1 MESSFRSL
9 AAYER
14 SVRLSDDL
22 YAAVGTWR
30 SRDLWSLG
38 IQLLRA
44 VDSIRANIA
53 EAVGR
58 TSEADRRKFFV
69 IARGSLLETEH
80 WIVRAEAR
88 GLLPNGYVDRLD
100 DISRPLSG
108 LIKRPKRNP
117 Q

>member
-1 MESSFRSL
+1 MESSFRRL

-22 YAAVGTWR
+22 YEAVGRWG
-30 SRDLWSLG
+30 SRDQWSLG

-44 VDSIRANIA
+44 VDSVGANIA

-58 TSEADRRKFFV
+58 TSEADRRRFYV

-80 WIVRAEAR
+80 WIARAEAR
-88 GLLPNGYVDRLD
+88 GLLEPGYGRRLGEVA
-100 DISRPLSG
+100 RPLAG
-108 LIKRPKRNP
+108 LINKPK
-117 Q
+117 